1 MKPIRLRAPGDPL
14 NADGS
19 DLGRGSATTSTR
31 TGADTRSARR
41 AARASTNRVSDQAV
55 AAPPRCLSKTDE
67 SESSIIGRTFL
78 ILSAFREDFV
88 LGVSELSRR
97 TGLPR
102 TTVHR
107 IANQLLEVGALSRV
121 GTKFRIGPSLFELGN
136 LHYPQRLRD
145 KLQPLLDDLQ
155 RMTDG
160 NVSLLELVGTDV
172 IVIAASRPRRSRC
185 GLTHLGQRFPAHA
198 CAGGQVILA
207 SEQRSMPPLTSVT
220 PDTIVDEVKFRRRLI
235 DIRAAGL
242 GFEHSEAEVGWTTL
256 AIPAVNRHGRTL
268 GAIMLKAETE
278 SLDLD
283 TMISTLRSFG
293 QTFTAA
299 GQQAAVGFFAS
310 ARPRPK
316 DPAS

>member
-1 MKPIRLRAPGDPL
+1 M
-14 NADGS
+14 NADGTKLERRRS
-19 DLGRGSATTSTR
+19 EAPGIMTAKPPRPR
-31 TGADTRSARR
+31 TGSKGAPAQHPDTNGNHSSALEEREFSIVGR
-41 AARASTNRVSDQAV
+41 A
-55 AAPPRCLSKTDE
+55 
-67 SESSIIGRTFL
+67 FL
-78 ILSAFREDFV
+78 ILTAFREDFV

-107 IANQLLEVGALSRV
+107 LANQLLEVGALSRV

-160 NVSLLELVGTDV
+160 NVSLLELVGSDV

-185 GLTHLGQRFPAHA
+185 AITHLGLRFPAHA
-198 CAGGQVILA
+198 CAGGQVLLA
-207 SEQRSMPPLTSVT
+207 NEKRSMPMLSSVT
-220 PDTIVDEVKFRRRLI
+220 PDTITDDVKFRRRLI

-242 GFEHSEAEVGWTTL
+242 GIEHGEAEIGWSTV
-256 AIPAVNRHGRTL
+256 AIPAVNRHGRIL
-268 GAIMLKAETE
+268 GSIMLKGETATFN
-278 SLDLD
+278 LD
-283 TMISTLRSFG
+283 TMLSTLRSFG
-293 QTFTAA
+293 HTFTAA

-316 DPAS
+316 DR